1 MNLKYCRECV
11 CYYNEYVNANH
22 EDMHGLTEEE
32 KNLYGKG
39 YSAGV
44 IYGKYCAIRDLED
57 EQSVSELYYPGLVR

>member
-1 MNLKYCRECV
+1 M
-11 CYYNEYVNANH
+11 NANH
-22 EDMHGLTEEE
+22 EDIHGLTEEE

-57 EQSVSELYYPGLVR
+57 EQFASELYYSGLE